1 MESIR
6 IPAGA
11 MVVVGDGRKALFL
24 RNRGTAV
31 DPRLETEDVFKQDNP
46 ATRDQGTD
54 SPGRR
59 AGGFRDRATA
69 LEETDWHDLG
79 EERFARSIADAL
91 HKGSLDERYHDLVIV
106 APPATLGVLRKAL
119 SQRVADRVIAE
130 IPKTLTGREVPEI
143 QELLTGV
150 H

>member
-11 MVVVGDGRKALFL
+11 MVLVGDGRKALFL
-24 RNRGTAV
+24 RNRGTALE
-31 DPRLETEDVFKQDNP
+31 PRLQTEDVLEQDNP

-91 HKGSLDERYHDLVIV
+91 HKGSLDERFRDLVIV
-106 APPATLGVLRKAL
+106 APPATLGALRKAL
-119 SQRVADRVIAE
+119 SPRVAERVISE
-130 IPKTLTGREVPEI
+130 IPKTLTGHEVPEI
-143 QELLTGV
+143 QQLLTGA